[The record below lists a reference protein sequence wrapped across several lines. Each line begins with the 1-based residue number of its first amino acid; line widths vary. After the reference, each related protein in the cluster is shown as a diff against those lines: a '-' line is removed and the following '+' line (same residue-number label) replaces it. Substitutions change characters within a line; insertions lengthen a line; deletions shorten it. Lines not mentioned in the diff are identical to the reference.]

1 MIKKVDLDTRFYVD
15 INIKSKSVIGW
26 GDGSRFE
33 LKQKLTHPDQRR
45 IFITKGQYNKLT
57 GK

>member
-1 MIKKVDLDTRFYVD
+1 MKNQINSDTRFYID

-33 LKQKLTHPDQRR
+33 LEQKLAHPDHRR
-45 IFITKGQYNKLT
+45 VFITKGQYNKLT